1 MRTSEITGLKWADI
15 YDKHVELEITK
26 NGTAGK
32 VPLSKRA
39 IEILSYIDGIET
51 LALSKIKLLMVLHSL
66 PKY

>member
-26 NGTAGK
+26 NGTARK

-39 IEILSYIDGIET
+39 IEILSYMHGIET
-51 LALSKIKLLMVLHSL
+51 LALSKIKLLMVLHNL